1 MAKFI
6 KFNINTSILGGD
18 ASPITLIPIEH
29 IVGVTEAAAGPEW
42 NTVITLNSG
51 NTWTIVSD
59 QPLAVSSG
67 GSGTIT
73 EAVFDAIAANPGGI
87 VSTVGS
93 PTLLAQVPAAQSGEQ
108 GRVVITQKQTQV
120 QYISATFA

>member
-6 KFNINTSILGGD
+6 KFNIDTSVLGGNP
-18 ASPITLIPIEH
+18 SPVTLIPTEH
-29 IVGVTEAAAGPEW
+29 IVGVTEAAAGPDW
-42 NTVITLNSG
+42 TTVITLNSG

-73 EAVFDAIAANPGGI
+73 EAVFDAMTANPGGI
-87 VSTVGS
+87 VSTVGR
-93 PTLLAQVPAAQSGEQ
+93 PILLAQAPAAQSGEQ
-108 GRVVITQKQTQV
+108 GRIVITQPQTQV
-120 QYISATFA
+120 RYISATFA

>member
-93 PTLLAQVPAAQSGEQ
+93 PTLLAQAPAAQSGEQ
-108 GRVVITQKQTQV
+108 GRLVVTQQQTQV

>member
-73 EAVFDAIAANPGGI
+73 EAVYDAITANPGGI

-93 PTLLAQVPAAQSGEQ
+93 PILLAQVPAAQSGEQ

>member
-6 KFNINTSILGGD
+6 KFNINTSILGGN
-18 ASPITLIPIEH
+18 ASPITLIPTEH
-29 IVGVTEAAAGPEW
+29 IVGVTEAAVGPEW

>member
-73 EAVFDAIAANPGGI
+73 EAVYDAITANPGGI

-93 PTLLAQVPAAQSGEQ
+93 PILLAQVPAAQSGEQ

-120 QYISATFA
+120 Q

>member
-6 KFNINTSILGGD
+6 KFNINTSILGGN

>member
-6 KFNINTSILGGD
+6 KFNINTSILGGN

-29 IVGVTEAAAGPEW
+29 IVGVTEAAVGPEW

-73 EAVFDAIAANPGGI
+73 EAVYDAITANPGGI

-93 PTLLAQVPAAQSGEQ
+93 PILLAQAPAAQSGEQ

>member
-6 KFNINTSILGGD
+6 KFKINTSILGGNV
-18 ASPITLIPIEH
+18 SPITVIPTEH
-29 IVGVTEAAAGPEW
+29 IVGVTEAAVGPEW

-67 GSGTIT
+67 GSGTIA
-73 EAVFDAIAANPGGI
+73 EAVFDAMTANPGGI

-93 PTLLAQVPAAQSGEQ
+93 PILLAQAPAAQSGEQ

-120 QYISATFA
+120 QYISATFV

>member
-73 EAVFDAIAANPGGI
+73 EAVYDAITANPGGI

-93 PTLLAQVPAAQSGEQ
+93 PILLAQAPAAQSGEQ

>member
-6 KFNINTSILGGD
+6 KFNINTSILGGN

-29 IVGVTEAAAGPEW
+29 IVGITEAAAGPEW
-42 NTVITLNSG
+42 TTVITLNSG

-73 EAVFDAIAANPGGI
+73 EAVFAAIAANPGGI

-93 PTLLAQVPAAQSGEQ
+93 PILLAQAPAAQSGEQ

>member
-6 KFNINTSILGGD
+6 KFNINTSIIGGN
-18 ASPITLIPIEH
+18 ASPITLIPTEH
-29 IVGVTEAAAGPEW
+29 IVGVTEAANGPEW

-59 QPLAVSSG
+59 PPLAVSSG

-73 EAVFDAIAANPGGI
+73 EAVYDAMTANPGGI

-93 PTLLAQVPAAQSGEQ
+93 PILLAQAPAAQSGEQ

>member
-6 KFNINTSILGGD
+6 KFNINTSILGGN
-18 ASPITLIPIEH
+18 ASPITLIPTEH

-93 PTLLAQVPAAQSGEQ
+93 PILLAQVPAAQSGEQ

>member
-6 KFNINTSILGGD
+6 KFNINTSILGGN

-73 EAVFDAIAANPGGI
+73 EAVYNAITANPGGI

-93 PTLLAQVPAAQSGEQ
+93 PILLAQAPAAQSGEQ

>member
-6 KFNINTSILGGD
+6 KFNINTSILGGN

-29 IVGVTEAAAGPEW
+29 IVGITEAAAGPEW
-42 NTVITLNSG
+42 TTVITLNSG

-73 EAVFDAIAANPGGI
+73 EAVFAAIAANPGGI

-93 PTLLAQVPAAQSGEQ
+93 PTLLAQAPAAQSGEQ
-108 GRVVITQKQTQV
+108 GRLVVTQQQTQV
-120 QYISATFA
+120 LYTGAAYA

>member
-6 KFNINTSILGGD
+6 KFNINTSILGGN
-18 ASPITLIPIEH
+18 ASPITLIPTEH

-93 PTLLAQVPAAQSGEQ
+93 PILLAQAPAAQSGEQ

>member
-6 KFNINTSILGGD
+6 KFNINTSILGGN

-73 EAVFDAIAANPGGI
+73 EAVFDAMTANPGGI

-93 PTLLAQVPAAQSGEQ
+93 PILLAQAPAAQSGEQ